1 MRPCLRPSLPGLAL
15 VAALV
20 LSTGCRQDKDTFV
33 NRTYHRLTARD
44 NGWFNANEKL
54 KETVMGIEDAHVDDF
69 DQILPLFVYG
79 SEQQA
84 KNATPALEKCI
95 DKCSLVIER
104 HSMDIKGKE
113 KNTWI
118 DDAWFVIARSQF
130 YKRNYSEAER
140 GFAHI
145 TRQYKGFNREH
156 DAQMWLALTAIEL
169 QQFGKAQSALEHV
182 SNAKKRPKSL
192 DEGLLAAVHA
202 QLELK
207 RGKVDDAILHL
218 ERAVPLART
227 KRQRVRW
234 AFVLAQLYA
243 LKGQEKKA
251 IEQYA
256 AVVKMGPPYEMAF
269 HAQIFQ
275 ALAHHKGDS
284 KALRKM
290 LNGMLRDEK
299 HRDHFDMIHYALA
312 ELDLRERK
320 KQDALAQLRKSVKAS
335 TSDTKQKAKSF
346 LKLADIH
353 FDDRLYAPAQQYY
366 DSTKALLNP
375 EHERFAEVETR
386 ARVLG
391 ELVEQLNIIA
401 REDSLQALMGL
412 DPEDLQKKIR
422 GIIRDREDAEA
433 ERERKAEEAR
443 NAPEQPA
450 VKPPAP
456 GGGARGSWYF
466 YDPQQIARGMANF
479 KKRWGNRKLEDD
491 WRRLDRR
498 GSALAQQGEEEGQE
512 QAADNK
518 EGQGA
523 KDAEWKDPEF
533 YLRDIPKDDAA
544 LAASNGRICSA
555 LYTSG
560 MIYKEQ
566 LRDIDNAIESFEVLN
581 NRFDECKYTPES
593 HYQLYRIYLEKER
606 NGWVD
611 LMGGSGSQTYADI
624 ILERWPNSEFARLV
638 RDPNLL
644 QADAERRAAE
654 EAAYRDVYRLF
665 RERAYPSV
673 IAACDRVILEEPNNH
688 FRPKY
693 HFLKAMAIAG
703 TRNVPE
709 YRTALLAVKDQFPG
723 TEEATRAEELLA
735 SLDGASGGAPKPKA
749 PAASPYAKDD
759 GPHNY
764 VVVVPT
770 AGTDADL
777 MRAAVADFNTAY
789 FGHTPLQVTA
799 SMQGTDKRLIVISPF
814 PNKAKA
820 MEYHGL
826 FVGNEDMLQG
836 LADQGYPSF
845 AISLPNYNL
854 FFKSKDVAGY
864 QLFFQQNYLDRQ

>member
-1 MRPCLRPSLPGLAL
+1 MRSCLRPSLPGLAL
-15 VAALV
+15 VAALM
-20 LSTGCRQDKDTFV
+20 LSTGCKQDKDTFV

-79 SEQQA
+79 NEQQA

-182 SNAKKRPKSL
+182 TNAKKRPKSL
-192 DEGLLAAVHA
+192 DEGLLAAVNA

-256 AVVKMGPPYEMAF
+256 AVVRMGPPYEMAF

-275 ALAHHKGDS
+275 ALAHNKGDS

-290 LNGMLRDEK
+290 LNGMLRDDK
-299 HRDHFDMIHYALA
+299 HIDHFDMIHYALA
-312 ELDLRERK
+312 ELDLKERK
-320 KQDALAQLRKSVKAS
+320 KADALAQLRKSVKAS
-335 TSDTKQKAKSF
+335 TTDTKQKAKSF

-375 EHERFAEVETR
+375 EHERFAEVQTR

-412 DPEDLQKKIR
+412 DPDELQTRIR
-422 GIIRDREDAEA
+422 RIIREREEAEA
-433 ERERKAEEAR
+433 ERERREEEAR
-443 NAPEQPA
+443 NAPEPVAGRPA
-450 VKPPAP
+450 APA
-456 GGGARGSWYF
+456 GGARGNWYF

-491 WRRLDRR
+491 WRRQDRS
-498 GSALAQQGEEEGQE
+498 GSALAQQGEEEGEE
-512 QAADNK
+512 QPAEGK
-518 EGQGA
+518 EGKGG
-523 KDAEWKDPEF
+523 KEAEWKDPEF

-544 LAASNGRICSA
+544 VAASNSRICSA

-560 MIYKEQ
+560 MIYKEE

-581 NRFDECKYTPES
+581 NRFEECKFTPES
-593 HYQLYRIYLEKER
+593 HYQLYRIYLKKEQE
-606 NGWVD
+606 GWFS
-611 LMGGSGSQTYADI
+611 LEGIGSETYKNI
-624 ILERWPNSEFARLV
+624 ILERWPGSEFARLV

-644 QADAERRAAE
+644 RADAERRAAE
-654 EAAYRDVYRLF
+654 EAAYREVYRMF
-665 RERAYPSV
+665 RERAYQTT
-673 IAACDRVILEEPNNH
+673 ITACDRVILEEPNNH

-709 YRTALLAVKDQFPG
+709 YRIALQAVKDQFPG
-723 TEEATRAEELLA
+723 TEEAARAEELLA
-735 SLDGASGGAPKPKA
+735 SLEGAASGAPKPKA
-749 PAASPYAKDD
+749 PASAPYTKDD

-777 MRAAVADFNTAY
+777 MRAALADFNIAY

-799 SMQGTDKRLIVISPF
+799 SLLGNNQRLIVVSPL
-814 PNKAKA
+814 PDKAKA
-820 MEYHGL
+820 LEYHNL
-826 FVGNEDMLQG
+826 FVGNTDMLQG

-845 AISLPNYNL
+845 AISQSNYNL

-864 QLFFQQNYLDRQ
+864 QLFFQQHYLDRQ